1 MMPYVIMVCYLTLFL
16 SAILTIVRL
25 ILGPSTLD
33 RVLAFD
39 AIALCAAGMAVLFS
53 LETSSFYF
61 LEVLLIFSL
70 LGFTSVLG
78 YLDYLGSLEKRKDHD
93 QKDTHDLE

>member
-1 MMPYVIMVCYLTLFL
+1 MMPHVMIVCYLALFL
-16 SAILTIVRL
+16 SAILTIIRL

-39 AIALCAAGMAVLFS
+39 GIALCAAGMAILFS

-61 LEVLLIFSL
+61 LEVLLLFSL

-78 YLDYLGSLEKRKDHD
+78 YLDYLGSLEKRKVPK

>member
-1 MMPYVIMVCYLTLFL
+1 MISHVIMICYLVLFL
-16 SAILTIVRL
+16 SAILTIIRL

-39 AIALCAAGMAVLFS
+39 AIALCAAGMAILFS
-53 LETSSFYF
+53 LETSTFYF

-78 YLDYLGSLEKRKDHD
+78 YLDYLGSLEKRKDPK
-93 QKDTHDLE
+93 QKDIHDLK

>member
-1 MMPYVIMVCYLTLFL
+1 MMSNVIMVCYLALFL
-16 SAILTIVRL
+16 SAILTIIRL

-39 AIALCAAGMAVLFS
+39 AIALCAAGMTILFS
-53 LETSSFYF
+53 LETFSIYF

-78 YLDYLGSLEKRKDHD
+78 YLDYLGSLDKRKEPA

>member
-16 SAILTIVRL
+16 SAILTIFRL

>member
-1 MMPYVIMVCYLTLFL
+1 MMPHVIMVCYLALFL
-16 SAILTIVRL
+16 SAILTIIRL
-25 ILGPSTLD
+25 ILGPSALD

-39 AIALCAAGMAVLFS
+39 AIALCAAGMAILFS

-78 YLDYLGSLEKRKDHD
+78 YLDYLGSLEKGKVPK

>member
-1 MMPYVIMVCYLTLFL
+1 MMPHVIMVCYLALFL
-16 SAILTIVRL
+16 SAILTIIRL

-39 AIALCAAGMAVLFS
+39 SIALCAAGMAILFS
-53 LETSSFYF
+53 IETSSFYF

-78 YLDYLGSLEKRKDHD
+78 YLDYLGSLEKRKESE